1 MYCKYVSNVNAIY
14 TQSLQI
20 NHSLLSTTH
29 HPSRISHDQTA
40 SIMLPLF
47 PWKVSINVSNNQS
60 ICPTVNNETID
71 FVASGRTSAC
81 ITSELMSLL
90 IKVNPQGTSLFWT
103 QNAAIIQMLCYL
115 CVFYLF
121 CFLSRCRLFG
131 LLLVSQSIY
140 FTFFFSWLIDSCLFY
155 DLDLLS
161 SRLHL
166 SQSDIFFYIFK
177 LLLREGFK

>member
-60 ICPTVNNETID
+60 ICPTMNNETID

-103 QNAAIIQMLCYL
+103 QNAAIIQILWCL
-115 CVFYLF
+115 RVFYLF
-121 CFLSRCRLFG
+121 CFLLMRSLCAQKASIFNTSDFLF
-131 LLLVSQSIY
+131 LKISFKISAFVHYLYIIIY
-140 FTFFFSWLIDSCLFY
+140 NIDILFRF
-155 DLDLLS
+155 LNETT
-161 SRLHL
+161 HC
-166 SQSDIFFYIFK
+166 I
-177 LLLREGFK
+177 